1 MTKVRNLVMLISLCL
16 SEFRVYKYHLH
27 ATLLDTQDFTNPDV
41 LKTRRT
47 LTGLSLWFC
56 LHKCFWRTLRYDNS
70 RRRKWIPRKRGKFIK
85 SQFKILTCVV
95 LRGWLNMLKRIS
107 RGIWRAEFEQGKYV
121 LRTKKEKSKEYCK
134 ADHNNVY
141 CFFIIIFRLAVPAF
155 FRFTDVTEFIIGI
168 TISYRWRMSQ

>member
-1 MTKVRNLVMLISLCL
+1 MTSEELICNFVWVLSFSSFYWQKTDKHDILMTKVRNLVMLISLCL

-70 RRRKWIPRKRGKFIK
+70 RRRKWIPRKCGKFIK
-85 SQFKILTCVV
+85 SQFKILTWVV
-95 LRGWLNMLKRIS
+95 LRGWLNMRVEENQQGQYDERNLS
-107 RGIWRAEFEQGKYV
+107 RGNMYWEPKR
-121 LRTKKEKSKEYCK
+121 RSPKSTAKL
-134 ADHNNVY
+134 
-141 CFFIIIFRLAVPAF
+141 IITTCIAF
-155 FRFTDVTEFIIGI
+155 
-168 TISYRWRMSQ
+168 S